1 MYNVRLY
8 HVTDIK
14 ADPKIEIDPFFNILN
29 MTDQIIDRNTTRDS
43 TDKDIIEDKTSVFS
57 SDNTDADR
65 PYHQLPEHLRVPVAE
80 AHYPPTLLKIGDA
93 IKSTT
98 MKIITPFIKL
108 LRFLQR
114 RTNLTFWII
123 TGMVVG
129 ILIGRF
135 SPAGGV
141 AIQPLGT
148 AFIRM
153 IKIIVVPLVF
163 SVLVIGIAGHG
174 DDIKK
179 VGFLAIKSFIV
190 SFHKIIL

>member
-1 MYNVRLY
+1 MSDKNS
-8 HVTDIK
+8 TAK
-14 ADPKIEIDPFFNILN
+14 S
-29 MTDQIIDRNTTRDS
+29 S
-43 TDKDIIEDKTSVFS
+43 TDKEFTEQITSN
-57 SDNTDADR
+57 DDASYR
-65 PYHQLPEHLRVPVAE
+65 LPDHLRVPVTE
-80 AHYPPTLLKIGDA
+80 THYNKRLIKVGTA
-93 IKSTT
+93 IKSGITKT
-98 MKIITPFIKL
+98 VNPIIKS

-123 TGMVVG
+123 TAMVVG

-179 VGFLAIKSFIV
+179 VGFLAIKTLIV
-190 SFHKIIL
+190 SFLLFFNRYKKKNSSFYLYSILK